1 MTSIVFYD
9 GACPLCSR
17 VVRFLLRHEKNNS
30 MRFAMLQGSFA
41 KEFLYEKGITELN
54 LTTFYLFR
62 NNKLHSKS
70 SAALHLIPFLKWY
83 FLPLGLFWVIPKIM
97 RDLVYDFVARNR
109 YNFFKN
115 VCELG
120 GLDEERSLD
129 L

>member
-30 MRFAMLQGSFA
+30 MKFAMLQGSFA
-41 KEFLYEKGITELN
+41 KEFLFEKGITELN

-83 FLPLGLFWVIPKIM
+83 FLTLGLFWVIPKSM
-97 RDLVYDFVARNR
+97 RDLVYDIVARNR

>member
-1 MTSIVFYD
+1 MEAIVFYD

-17 VVRFLLRHEKNNS
+17 VVRLLLRHEKNNS
-30 MRFAMLQGSFA
+30 IKFAMLQGSFA
-41 KEFLYEKGITELN
+41 KEFLSKNGIVELDF
-54 LTTFYLFR
+54 TTFYLFL
-62 NNKLHSKS
+62 NNTLYSKS

-83 FLPLGLFWVIPKIM
+83 FLPLGLFWVIPKSM
-97 RDLVYDFVARNR
+97 RDLVYDIVARNR

>member
-30 MRFAMLQGSFA
+30 MKFAMLQGSFA

>member
-9 GACPLCSR
+9 GACPLCSG

-30 MRFAMLQGSFA
+30 MKFAMLQGSFA

-83 FLPLGLFWVIPKIM
+83 FLPLGLFWVIPKSM

-115 VCELG
+115 VCEIG